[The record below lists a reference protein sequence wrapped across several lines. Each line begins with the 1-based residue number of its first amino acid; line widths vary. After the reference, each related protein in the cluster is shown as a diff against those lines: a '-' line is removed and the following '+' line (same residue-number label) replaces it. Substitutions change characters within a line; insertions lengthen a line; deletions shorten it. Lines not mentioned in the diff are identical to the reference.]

1 MYFYFVLD
9 CDGKDADI
17 YFVLDASNSI
27 WPEDFKQQLSFVNNV
42 IDILDVTHG
51 NTRVGVVVYSTQIHP
66 IVMINSGLSKRQI
79 KRHVDAIQ
87 YVSGRTNT
95 SDALRFVRNY
105 GFAPALTRKGT
116 VKLGI
121 ILTDGI
127 SRNPIATK
135 AESNRCR

>member
-1 MYFYFVLD
+1 MLLLQ
-9 CDGKDADI
+9 G
-17 YFVLDASNSI
+17 N
-27 WPEDFKQQLSFVNNV
+27 PLS
-42 IDILDVTHG
+42 
-51 NTRVGVVVYSTQIHP
+51 
-66 IVMINSGLSKRQI
+66 
-79 KRHVDAIQ
+79 
-87 YVSGRTNT
+87 

-135 AESNRCR
+135 AESNRCREANINLFAVGIGKHVDQTELKRIANDPDQRFMFHVDSYVAIGFREIPSVKMIPNLTVPLRVNAGANP